1 MASSSFSNNSISIL
15 VSDDESDEHG
25 RKRVR
30 PRRKRKKHGHHRA
43 RSELNQ
49 LLIRLFVRYWMLL
62 IFLPAAVLIIFEVTS
77 VGRKPGLV
85 VNSEVNEVKKPN
97 LMGNSELTK
106 LKEATQRKKTDSN
119 LNRLDPTTHVVG
131 GVREPCLKLLPA
143 EELEHLDIPEDEESQ
158 STSGSPVKRLVYISD
173 HQTPYGH
180 GGRNSTL
187 SRQRTNDTRFNLF
200 TGNQTFDEREKSFKV
215 SETVVLHCGFFS
227 EIGGF
232 EISDRDKSFMQ
243 TCKIVVSTCAFGG
256 GDDLYQPIGMT
267 EPSLKKVCYVAF
279 WDEITLAVQE
289 SLGNKIGEDGLNGK
303 WRIVIVRNL
312 PFVDQRLNGKIPKM
326 LPHRLFPHAKYSI
339 WVDSKSQFRRDPLG
353 VVEALLWRRN
363 SVLAISEHGARS
375 SVYDEAKAVVH
386 KHKATPEEVEVQM
399 TQYRKDGLP
408 EDKRFNGKKALNE
421 ASVIV
426 RKHTP
431 LTNMFMCLWFN
442 EVVRFTSRD
451 QLSFP
456 YVLWRLKGPKNINM
470 FPVCTRKDL
479 VNSMG
484 HIRKAKPLT
493 N

>member
-1 MASSSFSNNSISIL
+1 
-15 VSDDESDEHG
+15 
-25 RKRVR
+25 
-30 PRRKRKKHGHHRA
+30 
-43 RSELNQ
+43 
-49 LLIRLFVRYWMLL
+49 MLL
-62 IFLPAAVLIIFEVTS
+62 VFLPAAVLIIFEVTS
-77 VGRKPGLV
+77 VGRKPVLV
-85 VNSEVNEVKKPN
+85 VNSEINEVKRPN
-97 LMGNSELTK
+97 LMGNPELTK
-106 LKEATQRKKTDSN
+106 PKEATQGKKLDSK
-119 LNRLDPTTHVVG
+119 LNRLDPITHVVG

-143 EELEHLDIPEDEESQ
+143 EELQHLDISEDEESTI
-158 STSGSPVKRLVYISD
+158 SSPVKRLVYISD
-173 HQTPYGH
+173 HQTPHGH
-180 GGRNSTL
+180 GGGDSTL
-187 SRQRTNDTRFNLF
+187 SLQRTNVTRFNLF

-215 SETVVLHCGFFS
+215 SGTVVLHCGFFS
-227 EIGGF
+227 ENGGF
-232 EISDRDKSFMQ
+232 AISDRDKSYMQ
-243 TCKIVVSTCAFGG
+243 TCKLVASTCAFGG
-256 GDDLYQPIGMT
+256 GDDLYQPIGMS
-267 EPSLKKVCYVAF
+267 EASLKKVCYVAF
-279 WDEITLAVQE
+279 WDEITLAAQE
-289 SLGNKIGEDGLNGK
+289 SQGNKIGEDGLIGK

-375 SVYDEAKAVVH
+375 SVYDEAKAVVL
-386 KHKATPEEVEVQM
+386 KHKATPVEVEVQM

-456 YVLWRLKGPKNINM
+456 YVLWRLEVLKNINM
-470 FPVCTRKDL
+470 FPVCTRRDL

>member
-1 MASSSFSNNSISIL
+1 MSSSIFNNSISIS
-15 VSDDESDEHG
+15 VSDDESDEPG
-25 RKRVR
+25 RMRVR
-30 PRRKRKKHGHHRA
+30 VRRKRKKYGYYRV
-43 RSELNQ
+43 RTELAQ
-49 LLIRLFVRYWMLL
+49 RLIPWFVKYWTFL
-62 IFLPAAVLIIFEVTS
+62 IFLPAAVLLIFEATRI
-77 VGRKPGLV
+77 GRKPGLV

-97 LMGNSELTK
+97 FSGNSELSK
-106 LKEATQRKKTDSN
+106 VKEPSQEKKSDIN
-119 LNRLDPTTHVVG
+119 LNRRDPTTHVVG
-131 GVREPCLKLLPA
+131 GVRERCLKLLSA
-143 EELEHLDIPEDEESQ
+143 EELEHLDIPVDEES
-158 STSGSPVKRLVYISD
+158 SSSPVKRLVYIAD
-173 HQTPYGH
+173 HETPYG
-180 GGRNSTL
+180 GANSTP
-187 SRQRTNDTRFNLF
+187 SWQRTNGTRFNLF
-200 TGNQTFDEREKSFKV
+200 TGNQTLDEREKSFKV
-215 SETVVLHCGFFS
+215 NETAVVHCGFFS
-227 EIGGF
+227 ENGGF
-232 EISDRDKSFMQ
+232 KISDRDKSHMQ
-243 TCKIVVSTCAFGG
+243 TCKVVVSTCAFGG
-256 GDDLYQPIGMT
+256 GDDLYQPIGMS
-267 EPSLKKVCYVAF
+267 EVSLKKVCYVAF
-279 WDEITLAVQE
+279 WDEITLAAQE
-289 SLGNKIGEDGLNGK
+289 SHRNKIGEDGFIGK
-303 WRIVIVRNL
+303 WRIVIVQNL

-353 VVEALLWRRN
+353 VLEALLWRRN

-375 SVYDEAKAVVH
+375 SVYDEADAVVK

-399 TQYRKDGLP
+399 TQYHHDGLP

-456 YVLWRLKGPKNINM
+456 YVLWRLKVLKNINM

>member
-1 MASSSFSNNSISIL
+1 MASSSFSNNSISIM
-15 VSDDESDEHG
+15 VSDDDSDELG

-30 PRRKRKKHGHHRA
+30 ARRKRKKHGHQRP
-43 RSELNQ
+43 RNELNQ
-49 LLIRLFVRYWMLL
+49 LLIRLFVKYWMLL
-62 IFLPAAVLIIFEVTS
+62 IFLPAAMLIIFEVTS

-85 VNSEVNEVKKPN
+85 VHSEVNEVKSPN

-106 LKEATQRKKTDSN
+106 SKEATQGKKPDSK
-119 LNRLDPTTHVVG
+119 LNRLDPITHIVS

-143 EELEHLDIPEDEESQ
+143 EELEHLDISEDEESTI
-158 STSGSPVKRLVYISD
+158 SSPVKRLMYISD
-173 HQTPYGH
+173 HLTPHGH
-180 GGRNSTL
+180 GGGNSTL
-187 SRQRTNDTRFNLF
+187 SWQRTSVTRFNLF

-215 SETVVLHCGFFS
+215 SETVALHCGFFS
-227 EIGGF
+227 ENGGF
-232 EISDRDKSFMQ
+232 AISDRDKSYMQ
-243 TCKIVVSTCAFGG
+243 TCKLVVSTCAFGG
-256 GDDLYQPIGMT
+256 GDDLYQPIGMS
-267 EPSLKKVCYVAF
+267 EASLKKVCYVAF
-279 WDEITLAVQE
+279 WDETTLAAQE
-289 SLGNKIGEDGLNGK
+289 SQGNKIGEDGLIGK
-303 WRIVIVRNL
+303 WRIVIVRNP

-375 SVYDEAKAVVH
+375 SVYDEAKAVVL

-456 YVLWRLKGPKNINM
+456 YVLWRLKVLKNINM
-470 FPVCTRKDL
+470 FPVCTRRDL